1 MTLRTKLLL
10 ALSVLL
16 VVALGSNYLLVR
28 EGARRGLLK
37 ESQKRAV
44 ALTELLYYA
53 GGFVVTV
60 EEKAEDVIGEQMIV
74 EATLAAHLV
83 DVAENYAHFSPQQ
96 IVARLKDVA
105 DHTVLDEF
113 WITDGTGHAYL
124 RNREEIDFTFPEGA
138 TERDQAG
145 AFYKLLSMDRGQV
158 VQERMPRE
166 VDGKVFKYAGV
177 SGIDRPRIVQ
187 VGYEAASLAALTQG
201 MTLEDF
207 ADWVT
212 DVGDLLGAEFV
223 NASGAVLEQ
232 YQIADPSAGPG
243 RVPAARVG
251 ELAREAMAA
260 QAPTARRYGDVLLV
274 ARPSPAG
281 IRHAQPAAFIVGFD
295 DRATSRAIGRMMLHL
310 SLATGAIFAVGML
323 LAVRISRGIA
333 GPMQR
338 LAREAELIGKGDLDR
353 TVDVDGG
360 PEVTAMEAAL
370 NSMSASLKDHIEELR
385 RATAARERIE
395 RELQI
400 AADVQRA
407 MLPVS
412 LPRGEGLEVSAFTS
426 PVRTVGGDFY
436 DVQVLPDGRLGF
448 CIGDVSGHG
457 LPAALLASQSL
468 SITRTLAMET
478 DDVASVLERGNR
490 MIFNTVETRGLFVTM
505 SCGCYDRGRH
515 TMTLANAGH
524 LPPILW
530 RRGEAPRALSEEG
543 SLPLGL
549 MPDIEPVRED
559 LALEVGDLLVFY
571 TDGVTEAMN
580 VADEQFGLG
589 RLTDCVAGCPE
600 RTPQAVAQGLRSA
613 VDAFVQQRGV
623 SDDLTILALQVTA

>member
-1 MTLRTKLLL
+1 MSLRTKLLL

-16 VVALGSNYLLVR
+16 VVALGSNFLLVR
-28 EGARRGLLK
+28 EGARRGLLQ

-44 ALTELLYYA
+44 ALTELLYFA
-53 GGFVVTV
+53 GGFVSNV
-60 EEKAEDVIGEQMIV
+60 EAKAEDVIGEQMVV

-83 DVAENYAHFSPQQ
+83 DVAENKAHLTPQQ
-96 IVARLKDVA
+96 IIARLRDVA
-105 DHTVLDEF
+105 DHTALDEF
-113 WITDGTGHAYL
+113 WITDEAGHAYL
-124 RNREEIDFTFPEGA
+124 RNREDIDFTFPAGP

-145 AFYKLLSMDRGQV
+145 AFHKLLSAERGQV
-158 VQERMPRE
+158 VQKRMPRE

-177 SGIDRPRIVQ
+177 SGIDHPRIVQ

-212 DVGDLLGAEFV
+212 DVGDLQGAEFV
-223 NASGAVLEQ
+223 DAAGTVLEQ
-232 YQIADPSAGPG
+232 YHVPDPHAGPG

-251 ELAREAMAA
+251 KLAGEAIAA
-260 QAPTARRYGDVLLV
+260 QAPVARRYGDVLLV
-274 ARPSPAG
+274 ARPSEPG
-281 IRHAQPAAFIVGFD
+281 IRYAQPAAFIVGFD
-295 DRATSRAIGRMMLHL
+295 DRATSLAIGRMMLHL

-333 GPMQR
+333 EPMQR
-338 LAREAELIGKGDLDR
+338 LAQEAALIGRGDLDR
-353 TVDVDGG
+353 VVDVAGG
-360 PEVTAMEAAL
+360 PEVSAMEAAL
-370 NSMSASLKDHIEELR
+370 NGMSASLKAHIEELQR
-385 RATAARERIE
+385 TTAAKERLE

-400 AADVQRA
+400 AAEVQQA
-407 MLPVS
+407 MLPVR
-412 LPRGEGLEVSAFTS
+412 LPRGDGLEVSAFTT
-426 PVRTVGGDFY
+426 PARAVGGDFY
-436 DVQVLPDGRLGF
+436 DVQELPDGRLGF

-490 MIFNTVETRGLFVTM
+490 MIFHTVETRGLFVTM
-505 SCGCYDRGRH
+505 SCGCYDRRRR

-530 RRGEAPRALSEEG
+530 RQGEPPRTLTEEG

-549 MPDIEPVRED
+549 MPDIAPVRED

-571 TDGVTEAMN
+571 TDGVTEARSP
-580 VADEQFGLG
+580 ADELFGLD
-589 RLTDCVAGCPE
+589 RLRDCVACCPE
-600 RTPQAVAQGLRSA
+600 HTPQAVAEGLRSA
-613 VDAFVQQRGV
+613 VDAFVQQRGA
-623 SDDLTILALQVTA
+623 SDDLTVLAFQVTE

>member
-28 EGARRGLLK
+28 GAARRGLLQ

-44 ALTELLYYA
+44 ALTELLYYS
-53 GGFVVTV
+53 GWFVSTV
-60 EEKAEDVIGEQMIV
+60 EEKAEDIIGEQMIV
-74 EATLAAHLV
+74 EAALAAHLV
-83 DVAENYAHFSPQQ
+83 DVAENYAHLTPQQ
-96 IVARLKDVA
+96 TIARLRDVA

-113 WITDGTGHAYL
+113 WITDETGHAYL

-138 TERDQAG
+138 TARDQAG
-145 AFYKLLSMDRGQV
+145 AFHKLLSLDRGQV
-158 VQERMPRE
+158 VQKRMPRE
-166 VDGKVFKYAGV
+166 YDGKVFKYAAV

-201 MTLEDF
+201 MTIEDF

-212 DVGDLLGAEFV
+212 DVGGLLGAEFLD
-223 NASGAVLEQ
+223 AGGAVLQQ
-232 YQIADPSAGPG
+232 YHLAKPQAGPG
-243 RVPAARVG
+243 GVPATRVA
-251 ELAREAMAA
+251 ELAREAISSK
-260 QAPTARRYGDVLLV
+260 APATRRLGDVLLV
-274 ARPSPAG
+274 ARPSDAEAG
-281 IRHAQPAAFIVGFD
+281 HAQPVAFIVGFD
-295 DRATSRAIGRMMLHL
+295 DRGTRLAIGRMMLYL

-333 GPMQR
+333 EPMQR

-360 PEVTAMEAAL
+360 PEVTAMESAL

-385 RATAARERIE
+385 RTTAAKERME

-412 LPRGEGLEVSAFTS
+412 LPRGEGLEVSAYTA
-426 PVRTVGGDFY
+426 PARTVGGDFY
-436 DVQVLPDGRLGF
+436 DVQELPDGRLGF

-490 MIFNTVETRGLFVTM
+490 MIFHTVETRGLFVTM
-505 SCGCYDRGRH
+505 SCGCYDRGRR

-530 RRGEAPRALSEEG
+530 RQGEAPRVLTEEG

-571 TDGVTEAMN
+571 TDGVTEAMSPS
-580 VADEQFGLG
+580 DELFGLG

-613 VDAFVQQRGV
+613 VDAFVQQRGA